1 MIGSLANLDTTLGPG
16 ASASDAL
23 DGTDVV
29 RGGLPQLS
37 TVALHAEVAGSTSG
51 VEIEIEG
58 RLADDLDYQTVERV
72 TLAGGEAALR
82 QVSVAAMT
90 DLRLRAV
97 NQDSTESGDVRA
109 AATGSEASP

>member
-1 MIGSLANLDTTLGPG
+1 MIGSLANLDASLAPG
-16 ASASDAL
+16 ASVSDEL
-23 DGTDVV
+23 SGTDLV

-37 TVALHAEVAGSTSG
+37 AVALNAEVSGATSG

-58 RLADDLDYQTVERV
+58 RLADDLPYQTVKSV
-72 TLAGGEAALR
+72 TLAGGESTLQQVNVSAL
-82 QVSVAAMT
+82 V

-109 AATGSEASP
+109 AATGSEGSP